1 MLDDTISTQSLTECG
16 VCAYGALETIIDLPQ
31 FPLTGVYVTKQIPN
45 TPNCHDQK
53 LHFCPACGHAQLEY
67 VLDPKFLY
75 GEHYT
80 HRSSASH
87 LTPAAVDFIA
97 DCLKALRPGHRFK
110 LAVEIGCNEMILLDR
125 VLECSERAIGIDPLW
140 RDTIPDEKP
149 GRRVIGKFLEDV
161 DLPSELGSRPDLII
175 STHNL
180 EHIGDASCQLA
191 RLMEV
196 ASDDALFLM
205 EVPDFDLMVDNLR
218 FDQVF
223 HQHVHYF
230 SLTSFLEVIKRV
242 GGHYLA
248 HFYNYRNW
256 GGTLVVAFTKS
267 ANSAT
272 TPVCDPRNVAGI
284 KESYLIFRDQLAGTS
299 KMLHGML
306 GEIWGYGA
314 AQMLPTLAYH
324 MESDLGFLAG
334 ILDDCPKRTGLSY
347 PELDVQIQKPDDK
360 TDLKDSVVVI
370 TALDAVR
377 PIMNRLRDFNPR
389 FVVVPSK
396 VY

>member
-1 MLDDTISTQSLTECG
+1 MLDDTISARSLTECG
-16 VCAYGALETIIDLPQ
+16 VCSNGELETIIELPQ
-31 FPLTGVYVTKQIPN
+31 FPLTGIYVTRRVSDTSN
-45 TPNCHDQK
+45 DHDQK
-53 LHFCPACGHAQLEY
+53 LRFCPVCGHAQLEHALNPAY
-67 VLDPKFLY
+67 LY

-80 HRSSASH
+80 TRSSASH

-97 DCLKALRPGHRFK
+97 DYLEALRPGHRFK
-110 LAVEIGCNEMILLDR
+110 LAVEIGCNEMVLLDR
-125 VLECSERAIGIDPLW
+125 VLERSERAIGIDPLW
-140 RDTIPDEKP
+140 RNTMPDEKP
-149 GRRVIGKFLEDV
+149 GRQVIGKFLEEV
-161 DLPSELGSRPDLII
+161 NLSSELGGRPDLII

-180 EHIGDASCQLA
+180 EHIVDAGEQLA
-191 RLMEV
+191 RLMDI

-205 EVPDFDLMVDNLR
+205 EVPDFDRMVENLR
-218 FDQVF
+218 FDQLF

-230 SLTSFLEVIKRV
+230 GLTSFLKVIEKA
-242 GGHYLA
+242 GGYYLT
-248 HFYNYRNW
+248 HVYNSRNW
-256 GGTLVVAFTKS
+256 GGTVVVAFTKS

-272 TPVCDPRNVAGI
+272 TPAGAPRTVAGI
-284 KESYLIFRDQLAGTS
+284 KQSYQLFRDQLAGTS
-299 KMLHGML
+299 KMLQGMS

-324 MESDLGFLAG
+324 METDFGFLAG
-334 ILDDCPKRTGLSY
+334 ILDDCPKRTGLTY
-347 PELDVQIQKPDDK
+347 PELDVLIHKPDEK
-360 TDLKDSVVVI
+360 THLEDSVVVI